1 MCQQAGG
8 WDPAPPQ
15 VLAPVLAHSGPRSGV
30 HAEIVEDVVDVA
42 AVVLEEG
49 ACLGLGLGLGLG

>member
-1 MCQQAGG
+1 MCAAGRWG
-8 WDPAPPQ
+8 AAPPQ
-15 VLAPVLAHSGPRSGV
+15 AVRPQVLTHSGV